1 MATSVEN
8 KYTCLSPY
16 VYFLN
21 VGCIMAS
28 PLLLLQDLL
37 SAIRTKTCTWRTSR
51 IYWGGRPGHI
61 SPHISC
67 PIRVDMLRRLL
78 FASPV
83 SNPWSSPAGHSLH
96 KLWKEKLI
104 FSNALPQKKFIMPRK
119 LQDSSSYLFWIYK
132 FHIWTFLSSTTK
144 AGIFAPCISIFS
156 WQSINSKFYNANFT
170 AG

>member
-21 VGCIMAS
+21 FGCIMAS

-96 KLWKEKLI
+96 KLWKKKL
-104 FSNALPQKKFIMPRK
+104 FSNALPQKFFIMPRK
-119 LQDSSSYLFWIYK
+119 LQDSSSYLFLNIYISYMDVFIIDNKGGHICTMYFNIQLTVDK
-132 FHIWTFLSSTTK
+132 FKIL
-144 AGIFAPCISIFS
+144 
-156 WQSINSKFYNANFT
+156 
-170 AG
+170 